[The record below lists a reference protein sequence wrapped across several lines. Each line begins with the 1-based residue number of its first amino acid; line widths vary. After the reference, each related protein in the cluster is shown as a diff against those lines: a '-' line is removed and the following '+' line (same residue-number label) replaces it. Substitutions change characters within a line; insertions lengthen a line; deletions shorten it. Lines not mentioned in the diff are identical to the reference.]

1 MNSIG
6 TPKGPVVQARDIHGD
21 ILREAD
27 VLGRVDDWFAEIF
40 APANLDA
47 TLDTLAEQAAQLDDP
62 LHAPGPKRP
71 AHASPTATPRSAATA
86 PAWTRAE
93 TLP

>member
-6 TPKGPVVQARDIHGD
+6 TSKGPVAQARDIHGY
-21 ILREAD
+21 ILCEAD
-27 VLGRVDDWFAEIF
+27 ALGRVDDWFAEIF

-62 LHAPGPKRP
+62 AAR
-71 AHASPTATPRSAATA
+71 ARAEAASASPTTAPRSAATTL
-86 PAWTRAE
+86 AWTRAE